1 MLHLRRKVTV
11 IRRITMANLE
21 KEERILLSQESVQA
35 ELLRSCKAAA
45 LGTLPLLLLLIG
57 MAIFVTAMS
66 VITDDGYRFV
76 GFAVSLLIWGM
87 VLAFLYNVTLRPLT
101 IRRQLAQGL
110 LSLEEDQV
118 NAAVEETK
126 RTSRGHHRQVFVL
139 YLHKYGRVEVGHALW
154 EMLVEGDTVYVAV
167 LRTKKPQVM
176 RVYSILTHRLNLPRE
191 EEST

>member
-1 MLHLRRKVTV
+1 
-11 IRRITMANLE
+11 MANL
-21 KEERILLSQESVQA
+21 KRDERILLSEESVQA
-35 ELLRSCKAAA
+35 ELLRSCKTIA
-45 LGTLPLLLLLIG
+45 LGTIPMLLLLIG
-57 MAIFVTAMS
+57 MAVLITALS
-66 VITDDGYRFV
+66 FASDDTYRFFP
-76 GFAVSLLIWGM
+76 FAVTLLIWGI
-87 VLAFLYNVTLRPLT
+87 VLAFLYAITIRPLT
-101 IRRQLAQGL
+101 LRRQLAQGL